1 MKTILWSV
9 AACVAITASALAL
22 RTEPSRDSEE
32 PTVAE
37 TQSKRPRS
45 LRMGATLPPPR
56 VAPAAEPIR
65 TPLRPP
71 AALSM
76 VDEPVLAQL
85 PSDTI
90 FVAAVD
96 HGLEFAN
103 AIDANRLLAE
113 YGSELEELEKLTAG
127 IPGFDLYD
135 TAKWGVTGIDP
146 NGAVGIAVIDA
157 RNPTLVGF
165 ADIKDLDQLKS
176 TLEILFATNGDKELA
191 IRELEGCL
199 ILGEADEGGE
209 LLETRG
215 PLFVVRGKRVFAL
228 VPDGSES
235 DVYARAEGIVY
246 QEQASALISDAALVD
261 LVDGLSVGRDGVM
274 YVNIRAM
281 VAAGDQSF
289 DEDIER
295 IEGELEAMQAARKTA
310 EATPV
315 PPPDAALEG
324 DVVGIENTTPPVN
337 EWDIDWRQRQL
348 NEMTLMKSLLD
359 GLVGSATGMAVGVE
373 LTDGRVDVEATIG
386 AAPDSMLSRLVT
398 TRSGMSPLR
407 LALPRAPWMLL
418 DGALSPSELR
428 SIVQLGFQAFGGD
441 YDATM
446 ALAKG
451 VGGFDKD
458 PFELFTGELGFALVP
473 PRPARPEEGF
483 RMPFDFVA
491 TLNVRDPALAQK
503 VLNQAGGLATMAGI
517 GRYVESTKGLALTL
531 GGDGL
536 EFAVVGRALII
547 STDPEAI
554 ELLARGGRD
563 VAGLMSRSDFAS
575 HLPAGG
581 QSGNWMMDMA
591 MLAADSNMHGFDKMV
606 ESWPDAA
613 DDSAEAKKLKAELR
627 QLEDTLFHAPQRR
640 RAELERERAALL
652 GAWGASLTLE
662 ETGFRVRGAWY
673 FGSDHLT
680 SVLVRA
686 GELAR
691 EEETLW
697 QPNLELQKRRDDLVT
712 RVNELE
718 MAKIPTA
725 APVPLEGLEVA
736 PTDAADP
743 TMPFT
748 GDGED
753 EALSLDELNGDVDV
767 PNDEPAVELEVEPGL
782 EPAIEPAIEPA
793 PGAPDV
799 DAAPGA

>member
-22 RTEPSRDSEE
+22 RTTPAGDPDE
-32 PTVAE
+32 PTVAASH
-37 TQSKRPRS
+37 SKRPRA

-56 VAPAAEPIR
+56 VAPEADPIR

-96 HGLEFAN
+96 HGLDFAS

-113 YGSELEELEKLTAG
+113 YGSELEDLEKLTAG
-127 IPGFDLYD
+127 IPDFDLYD

-165 ADIKDLDQLKS
+165 ADIADLEKLKA
-176 TLEILFATNGDKELA
+176 TLEILFATDGDKELA

-199 ILGEADEGGE
+199 ILGEADESGE

-295 IEGELEAMQAARKTA
+295 IESELETMQAARKVA

-315 PPPDAALEG
+315 PPPGAAVEG
-324 DVVGIENTTPPVN
+324 DVVGIESTPPVN
-337 EWDIDWRQRQL
+337 DWDIDWRQRQL

-359 GLVGSATGMAVGVE
+359 GLIGSATGMAVGIE
-373 LTDGRVDVEATIG
+373 LTDGHVDIEMTIG
-386 AAPDSMLSRLVT
+386 AAPDSMLSRLIT

-407 LALPRAPWMLL
+407 LSLPRAPWMLL
-418 DGALSPSELR
+418 DGALSPFELR
-428 SIVQLGFQAFGGD
+428 SIVQIGFQAFGGD
-441 YDATM
+441 YEATM

-458 PFELFTGELGFALVP
+458 PFELFTGELGFALIP
-473 PRPARPEEGF
+473 PRPAEPDQPF

-503 VLNQAGGLATMAGI
+503 VLNQAGGLATMAGF

-554 ELLARGGRD
+554 EILARGGHD
-563 VAGLMSRSDFAS
+563 VASLITRTEFAS

-591 MLAADSNMHGFDKMV
+591 MLSADSNMRGYDKMA
-606 ESWPDAA
+606 ESWPDAD
-613 DDSAEAKKLKAELR
+613 DDSAEARSLKAELR
-627 QLEDTLFHAPQRR
+627 KLEDSLFHAPQRR

-652 GAWGASLTLE
+652 GAWGATLTME
-662 ETGFRVRGAWY
+662 ETGFRVRAAWY

-680 SVLVRA
+680 SVLVRV
-686 GELAR
+686 GEIAR
-691 EEETLW
+691 EEATLW
-697 QPNLELQKRRDDLVT
+697 EPNVELQKRRDDLVA
-712 RVNELE
+712 RVNELD
-718 MAKIPTA
+718 MAKM
-725 APVPLEGLEVA
+725 PVPAPMPIEGIELA

-743 TMPFT
+743 TLPFLDDAEH
-748 GDGED
+748 GD
-753 EALSLDELNGDVDV
+753 ASLEEPTRDV
-767 PNDEPAVELEVEPGL
+767 PNDDSAIDLEL
-782 EPAIEPAIEPA
+782 EPALEPDSEPAIEPA
-793 PGAPDV
+793 PAEPDV
-799 DAAPGA
+799 DSSPGA